1 MKVFKW
7 TILTAALLALA
18 LCATGCMNSGNRV
31 DGAAPSPS
39 AGMNSTGDVGNA
51 SNANQSGLAGEAGAG
66 EGSATPFDWAANAA
80 QVETAINQISE
91 IADSR
96 VVVTGTTALVA
107 VRYTDAYQGE
117 TTERIREMV
126 AGVVREADPT
136 IQTVAVTSEE
146 AYVDAIFELSD
157 KIRGGDR
164 ADALA
169 DEINRIVRN
178 PTTLR

>member
-1 MKVFKW
+1 M
-7 TILTAALLALA
+7 
-18 LCATGCMNSGNRV
+18 
-31 DGAAPSPS
+31 
-39 AGMNSTGDVGNA
+39 
-51 SNANQSGLAGEAGAG
+51 
-66 EGSATPFDWAANAA
+66 
-80 QVETAINQISE
+80 
-91 IADSR
+91 
-96 VVVTGTTALVA
+96 TGTTALVA

-146 AYVDAIFELSD
+146 ADVDAIFELSD

>member
-1 MKVFKW
+1 MKVSKW
-7 TILTAALLALA
+7 MFLTVTLLALA
-18 LCATGCMNSGNRV
+18 LCMTGCMNSGNRV
-31 DGAAPSPS
+31 DGVAPSAS
-39 AGMNSTGDVGNA
+39 AGMNNTGDVGN
-51 SNANQSGLAGEAGAG
+51 SGLAGDTGSGA
-66 EGSATPFDWAANAA
+66 ATPFDWVNNAA

-126 AGVVREADPT
+126 AGAVREADPT

-146 AYVDAIFELSD
+146 ADVAAVYEISD
-157 KIRGGDR
+157 KIRGGES
-164 ADALA
+164 ADSLA

-178 PTTLR
+178 PTTMR

>member
-1 MKVFKW
+1 MKVSKW
-7 TILTAALLALA
+7 MFLTVTLLALA
-18 LCATGCMNSGNRV
+18 LCMTGCMNSGNRV
-31 DGAAPSPS
+31 DGVAPSAS
-39 AGMNSTGDVGNA
+39 AGMNNTGDVGN
-51 SNANQSGLAGEAGAG
+51 SSDANQSGLAGDTGSGA
-66 EGSATPFDWAANAA
+66 ATPFDWVNNAA

-96 VVVTGTTALVA
+96 VVVTRTTALVA

-126 AGVVREADPT
+126 AGAVREADPT

-146 AYVDAIFELSD
+146 ADVAAVYEISD
-157 KIRGGDR
+157 KIRGGES
-164 ADALA
+164 ADSLA

-178 PTTLR
+178 PTTMR

>member
-1 MKVFKW
+1 MRLSKW
-7 TILTAALLALA
+7 TLLAALLVIAVLSLA
-18 LCATGCMNSGNRV
+18 GCMNAGNRV
-31 DGAAPSPS
+31 DTVAPSPS
-39 AGMNSTGDVGNA
+39 AGATAGTGSVGD
-51 SNANQSGLAGEAGAG
+51 SNGTNQSGLADGAG
-66 EGSATPFDWAANAA
+66 TGAATPFDWKNNAA

-96 VVVTGTTALVA
+96 VVVAGTTALVA

-146 AYVDAIFELSD
+146 SDVTAVYELAD
-157 KIRGGDR
+157 RIRAGEN
-164 ADALA
+164 ADDMA